1 MEKTGAVVVAAVL
14 GLALEGCGEY
24 PLKES
29 QIEAAMP
36 ERIAPIVV
44 GETDRAVVRRLLG
57 TPLAAS
63 DHWQFDLI
71 HVTDKNSDL
80 IWIFVP
86 VGFSSQEVS
95 GYVLVT
101 YDERGVVAG
110 YTHGFAREPSAYRSD
125 PGEEAHLVAGDV
137 QFAAGKKTT
146 FVAVS
151 ADRRDSYLSEHA
163 ASERCRVVIGCA
175 PSQWCFARL
184 RIDGNQQVDSPV
196 ALTGLPFA
204 VAVQELVAG
213 EHSIEATPA
222 LVRVS
227 FAGATKFMCPAGETR
242 FIALELSPD
251 DTKGVTVWR
260 RHLFATFTV
269 SAEMP
274 EALRSQPLLIWGN
287 GQWLVPQEPKR

>member
-1 MEKTGAVVVAAVL
+1 MIAGAGLAGIGSSGGSVMGRGRGVVLGALA
-14 GLALEGCGEY
+14 GLALGGCGEY

-29 QIEAAMP
+29 QLETEMP

-44 GETDRAVVRRLLG
+44 GETDRAEVRRFLG
-57 TPLAAS
+57 TPLAES
-63 DHWQFDLI
+63 GHWQFDLF
-71 HVTDKNSDL
+71 HLTDKNSDL

-95 GYVLVT
+95 AYVLVA

-110 YTHGFAREPSAYRSD
+110 
-125 PGEEAHLVAGDV
+125 DV
-137 QFAAGKKTT
+137 QFTAGEETT

-151 ADRRDSYLSEHA
+151 ADRRDSYLGEYPGSD
-163 ASERCRVVIGCA
+163 RCRVVVGCA
-175 PSQWCFARL
+175 PSQWCLARL
-184 RIDGNQQVDSPV
+184 KIDGNQAVDSPV

-227 FAGATKFMCPAGETR
+227 FTGATKFMCPAGETR

-274 EALRSQPLLIWGN
+274 AALRSQPLLIWGN
-287 GQWLVPQEPKR
+287 GHWLVPQEPGR

>member
-1 MEKTGAVVVAAVL
+1 MDRNRAVVVGALAA
-14 GLALEGCGEY
+14 LALGGCGEY

-29 QIEAAMP
+29 QIEVAMP
-36 ERIAPIVV
+36 ERIAPIAV
-44 GETDRAVVRRLLG
+44 GETDRAEVRRLLG

-63 DHWQFDLI
+63 SHWQFDLF
-71 HVTDKNSDL
+71 HLTDKNSDL

-110 YTHGFAREPSAYRSD
+110 YTHGFARESSAYRSD
-125 PGEEAHLVAGDV
+125 PGEEANLVAGDV
-137 QFAAGKKTT
+137 QFVTGKDAAYL
-146 FVAVS
+146 AVT
-151 ADRRDSYLSEHA
+151 AERRDSYLNEQVGSD
-163 ASERCRVVIGCA
+163 RCRVVVGCA

-184 RIDGNQQVDSPV
+184 KIDGDRQVDSPV

-222 LVRVS
+222 LFRVS
-227 FAGATKFMCPAGETR
+227 FTGVTKFMCPAGETR

-260 RHLFATFTV
+260 QHLFATFTV
-269 SAEMP
+269 SAEIP
-274 EALRSQPLLIWGN
+274 EALRSQPLLIWRD
-287 GQWLVPQEPKR
+287 GQWLVPQEP

>member
-86 VGFSSQEVS
+86 VPGSQWLRV
-95 GYVLVT
+95 
-101 YDERGVVAG
+101 
-110 YTHGFAREPSAYRSD
+110 
-125 PGEEAHLVAGDV
+125 GDV
-137 QFAAGKKTT
+137 
-146 FVAVS
+146 
-151 ADRRDSYLSEHA
+151 RRAWRGGRLHA
-163 ASERCRVVIGCA
+163 WICS
-175 PSQWCFARL
+175 
-184 RIDGNQQVDSPV
+184 
-196 ALTGLPFA
+196 
-204 VAVQELVAG
+204 
-213 EHSIEATPA
+213 
-222 LVRVS
+222 
-227 FAGATKFMCPAGETR
+227 
-242 FIALELSPD
+242 
-251 DTKGVTVWR
+251 
-260 RHLFATFTV
+260 
-269 SAEMP
+269 
-274 EALRSQPLLIWGN
+274 
-287 GQWLVPQEPKR
+287 